1 MTIMSLSI
9 VFEKNRKNL

>member
-1 MTIMSLSI
+1 MSLSI